1 MSFAFIM
8 PINGRS
14 EADEFA
20 RELLSRLSRWVLIAV
35 GVMVVILGIAISPL
49 PGPGGIPII
58 VIGLMILLRNSFAAK
73 RRFVRFQRAH
83 PRLVF
88 PIRRLLRRE
97 PEVLPVAW
105 QQTLRM
111 ERLVL
116 PLRWRLLVKWRR
128 ARRRRAQRKAIA

>member
-1 MSFAFIM
+1 MPFAFIM

-35 GVMVVILGIAISPL
+35 GVVVVILGIAISPL